1 VLIRKSEIERLSV
14 DIRKLID
21 GQAVDIRDNSEGV
34 WKILKNDIH
43 TLASLKNE
51 QVDVL
56 QQERVLMKDSLTNI
70 SHQIKTPLTSMLLM
84 ADLLENSPPDK
95 QAEFIENI
103 KAGLMRLDWLSSVL
117 LKMAK
122 LDAGAVEFAK
132 TSIQAK
138 TLIEPALEPLQ
149 ILLDVNNQS
158 IVLSGDI
165 KLFCDKQW
173 TAEALSNIIKNASEY
188 SPTHSVIK
196 IDCGENP
203 ICSWISVTDSGA
215 GIANTDIPKLF
226 KRFEG
231 SRSDKGFGVGLPLA
245 LAIMRGQGGDIEVE
259 KSTFTLKFYESDTE
273 RTNTT

>member
-1 VLIRKSEIERLSV
+1 VPIKIVRKSEIEKLSD

-21 GQAVDIRDNSEGV
+21 GQNIDIRDNSEGV

-56 QQERVLMKDSLTNI
+56 GQERDTMKNTLENI

-95 QAEFIENI
+95 QAEFISNI
-103 KAGLMRLDWLSSVL
+103 KTGLTRLDWLATIL

-122 LDAGAVEFAK
+122 LDARAVDFSKER
-132 TSIQAK
+132 IQSGE
-138 TLIEPALEPLQ
+138 LIKLALEPLQ
-149 ILLDVNNQS
+149 ILLDVNNQTIAVSSS
-158 IVLSGDI
+158 ID
-165 KLFCDKQW
+165 LFCDKQW
-173 TAEALSNIIKNASEY
+173 TAEALTNIIKNALEY
-188 SPTHSVIK
+188 SPNGSTITIES
-196 IDCGENP
+196 GTNP
-203 ICSWISVTDSGA
+203 ICSWISVTDSGT
-215 GIANTDIPKLF
+215 GISNSDIPKLF

-245 LAIMRGQGGDIEVE
+245 LAIMRGQNGDIEVE
-259 KSTFTLKFYESDTE
+259 KSTFTLKFYL
-273 RTNTT
+273 